1 MKFIVDMNLS
11 PRWVGYLRVAG
22 FDAEHWSAIGE
33 NTATDALIM
42 RTAQD
47 LGAVV
52 LTNDLDF
59 GTMLAS
65 SGAEGPS
72 VIQIRAVDLR
82 PQVLAPLLIEAI
94 GVLRTELEAGALV
107 TLEAARMRVRVLPL
121 NAE

>member
-1 MKFIVDMNLS
+1 
-11 PRWVGYLRVAG
+11 
-22 FDAEHWSAIGE
+22 
-33 NTATDALIM
+33 M

-72 VIQIRAVDLR
+72 VIQIRAADLR
-82 PQVLAPLLIEAI
+82 PQALAPLLIETI
-94 GVLRTELEAGALV
+94 GLLRTELEAGALV